1 MKQLRQHRTI
11 FVRCCLK
18 VYNLEVADFNT
29 YFVGDVP
36 VLVHNYQKHHSDP
49 KYLGG
54 DPDQPLTTMSDS
66 DHIEIH
72 KEIDKEYPRRRGKKY
87 YDQERAA
94 NPNFDNEVF
103 VFLKELYEKYIAKY
117 PTLLDD
123 FINNFSNRNK

>member
-1 MKQLRQHRTI
+1 
-11 FVRCCLK
+11 
-18 VYNLEVADFNT
+18 
-29 YFVGDVP
+29 
-36 VLVHNYQKHHSDP
+36 
-49 KYLGG
+49 
-54 DPDQPLTTMSDS
+54 MSDS

-72 KEIDKEYPRRRGKKY
+72 KEIDKEYPRWRGKKY